1 MTEKY
6 HQNFEPA
13 MYVVERNGRKKDRFD
28 VNQGVVGDCWFLAA
42 LANLAEDNDAFY
54 RVVPDNQ
61 SFSSESYCGMFRF
74 RFFRFGE
81 WVEVVIDD
89 RLPTRNGELIYL
101 KAKDKNEFW
110 SPLLEK
116 AYAKL
121 YGSYRALEGG
131 LTIEAAVDF
140 TGGIPEMIDTSR
152 LNRDEDIEKMFNDM
166 KNAYEN
172 DAFMSCFLSVSS
184 ENIYCFVSTQMISSR
199 IPPIKEK
206 L

>member
-74 RFFRFGE
+74 RFFRFGQ

-89 RLPTRNGELIYL
+89 KLPTIYGELFCL
-101 KAKDKNEFW
+101 KGENEVMRMNYGKKDKDDVQIEFW

-121 YGSYRALEGG
+121 YGSYKAIEGG

-140 TGGIPEMIDTSR
+140 TGGIPEIIRTSTLR
-152 LNRDEDIEKMFNDM
+152 NDGDIERLFYDLRK
-166 KNAYEN
+166 AYN
-172 DAFMSCFLSVSS
+172 NYAFIGASLEVSITYTS
-184 ENIYCFVSTQMISSR
+184 N
-199 IPPIKEK
+199 K
-206 L
+206 